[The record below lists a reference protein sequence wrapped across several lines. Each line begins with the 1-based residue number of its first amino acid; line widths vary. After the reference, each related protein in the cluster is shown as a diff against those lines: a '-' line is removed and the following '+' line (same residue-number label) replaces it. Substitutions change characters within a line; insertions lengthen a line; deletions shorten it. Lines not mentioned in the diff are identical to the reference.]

1 MRQNRFLARWAGH
14 VLPDGSGQ
22 APARAAGD
30 RAGIA
35 ASAAGP
41 ATRAAADQDTADPD
55 AALAAAL
62 RSGTPQAARQLYE
75 AYAQPLHRFVHRQT
89 GDPELAQDVVQDV
102 MVRVWQAAPRFD
114 PDLGTF
120 RAWVFRI
127 ARNVLTDE
135 ARRAG
140 RRPRVVAPLEWH
152 DREDGQVSAVTLASV
167 GDPAGDEVEAFLRSW
182 VIQNALDR
190 LPAEHRTVV
199 ELVHLRQLTVAQA
212 AERLGIPEGTVKS
225 RCFYA
230 LQNLRTA
237 FQELGVVQHDL

>member
-1 MRQNRFLARWAGH
+1 MRQNSFLARWTGH
-14 VLPDGSGQ
+14 AFPDGSRE
-22 APARAAGD
+22 AAARPAGELAGT
-30 RAGIA
+30 A

-41 ATRAAADQDTADPD
+41 AAQDTPDPD

-62 RSGTPQAARQLYE
+62 RSGTPRAARQLYDT
-75 AYAQPLHRFVHRQT
+75 YAQPLHRFVHRRT
-89 GDPELAQDVVQDV
+89 GDPELAQEVVQDV

-114 PDLGTF
+114 PSLGTF

-127 ARNVLTDE
+127 ARNALTDE
-135 ARRAG
+135 VRRAG
-140 RRPRVVAPLEWH
+140 RRPRVVGPLEWH

-167 GDPAGDEVEAFLRSW
+167 GDPAGDDVEAFLRSW
-182 VIQNALDR
+182 LIRTALER
-190 LPAEHRTVV
+190 LSTDHRTVV
-199 ELVHLRQLTVAQA
+199 DLVHLRQLTIAQA